1 VSPAEASGP
10 LAVLAVAKEL
20 SRKGLVEGTSGNVS
34 ARLADGTVC
43 VTPSSLPYEAMTL
56 EDLVVLT
63 ADGELVG
70 GHRSASSEKDLHLAC
85 YRAFPEVGGVIH
97 SHPVYASMFACARQP
112 IPPCIEE
119 SIMYVGGEVPV
130 CDYVMTGTAGLGEEA
145 VRHLAATS
153 AALLA
158 NHGMV
163 TIGRDP
169 ADALHAAVVVE
180 RTAQIAFGARAL
192 GGLHPLPMKTTE
204 DFAGVYR
211 YLRTRPLD

>member
-1 VSPAEASGP
+1 MTGISRHPE
-10 LAVLAVAKEL
+10 AVLAVAQEL
-20 SRKGLVEGTSGNVS
+20 YGKGLVEGTSGNVS

-43 VTPSSLPYEAMTL
+43 VTPSSLPYEEMTL
-56 EDLVVLT
+56 DDLVVLS
-63 ADGELVG
+63 AEGDLLH

-112 IPPCIEE
+112 IPACIEE
-119 SIMYVGGEVPV
+119 SIMYVGGEVAV
-130 CDYVMTGTAGLGEEA
+130 CDYAMTGTPGLGAEA
-145 VRHLAATS
+145 VQHLADTS

-169 ADALHAAVVVE
+169 GDALHVALVVE
-180 RTAQIAFGARAL
+180 RTAQIAFGARVL
-192 GGLHPLPMKTTE
+192 GGLQPLPVKTTE

-211 YLRTRPLD
+211 YLRTKPAD